1 MKKLSKQELV
11 DAINA
16 LPGDKVTTR
25 PKKSILEEIYQ
36 ERLEDQAVAAARQV
50 EDDMDE
56 VCCDMA
62 DCDCGPEPKND
73 ELGATGRIALV
84 AIVVGGLAGILYLF
98 T

>member
-50 EDDMDE
+50 VDDNEELLDE
-56 VCCDMA
+56 MPDCCPD
-62 DCDCGPEPKND
+62 ND
-73 ELGATGRIALV
+73 ELGA
-84 AIVVGGLAGILYLF
+84 VGLSLIHI
-98 T
+98 